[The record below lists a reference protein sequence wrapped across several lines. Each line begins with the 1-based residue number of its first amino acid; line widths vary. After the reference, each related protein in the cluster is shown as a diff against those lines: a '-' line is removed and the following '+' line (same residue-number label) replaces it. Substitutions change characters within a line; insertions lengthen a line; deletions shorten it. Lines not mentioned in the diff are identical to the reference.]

1 MKFLVNG
8 GFNNNRLLQ
17 IILVFTLI
25 YITILWVTNMLLY
38 VEKIGFT
45 YASVVKYYLGA
56 EEEFK
61 NPVSYRG
68 LLEVTHFH
76 LFAFAMVLLLM
87 NHLTVFTGLSQS
99 MKLSLIILSFLSSL
113 GDIGAG
119 WLIRYVSPSF
129 AYIKIGSF
137 IVFQVTFLLLVFF
150 SFFALK
156 IYNKGRENGRSEIVE
171 GGNKKY

>member
-1 MKFLVNG
+1 MKFLLNG
-8 GFNNNRLLQ
+8 DFNNNRLLK

-25 YITILWVTNMLLY
+25 YVAILWVTNLLLY
-38 VEKIGFT
+38 IENIGFT
-45 YASVVKYYLGA
+45 YTSVVKYYLGA

-61 NPVSYRG
+61 NPVSFRG

-87 NHLTVFTGLSQS
+87 NHLTVFTGLSQLI
-99 MKLSLIILSFLSSL
+99 KLSLIIISFLSGL

-119 WLIRYVSPSF
+119 WLIRFVSPSF

-137 IVFQVTFLLLVFF
+137 IVFQVTFLLLIFF
-150 SFFALK
+150 SFFALR

-171 GGNKKY
+171 GGNRKY